1 MKKLFVFLCAWF
13 LPLHVFAAHD
23 YSIHS
28 YQLSLNV
35 NEDNTFQV
43 VENISVHFHRPR
55 RGIIR
60 SIPLRNEVVRLDGSH
75 SRNRAKVSNVHVN
88 EPFTEYK
95 EGNNWAIRI
104 GDPNV
109 SLKGEK
115 TYTLQYT
122 YDIGNDKAQGYD
134 ELYFNIIGTDWDT
147 TLDNVYF
154 VIHMPKSFDES
165 KLGFSV
171 GALDATSSENIEYS
185 VEGNTIRG
193 SHKGTLKPGE
203 GLTLRLE
210 LPEGYFAYVSPG
222 FDFWVIPAFLF
233 PLLFFF
239 LFYRT
244 WKKYGQKRGEVVE
257 TVEFY
262 PPDGLNSAEVAFW
275 HDGLVS
281 SKDIVSLLIYL
292 ANKGY
297 IKIAEREAVKEGFFK
312 TQASATGFKVTKI
325 KEYDGEN
332 ANEKKF
338 LQRLFQEKKSREL
351 QALISIGYNIKK
363 PSNAELEETSVHEV
377 SDLDLRN
384 TFYATLSEIAS
395 DMNKREN
402 RDLVFE
408 TTSRGKNLGGFLMVY
423 ATYFCITLGPVLQE
437 GMGSEMLV
445 VFLFP
450 SIAILVF
457 LFAIFFLGGLFRW
470 MLFLWG
476 ALFGGVPWALLVLP
490 VLRENAVYMVANI
503 LGFAGILAL
512 VFFMKNM
519 KKRTPLGNER
529 LGKIRG
535 FKHFLETAEKP
546 KLEALV
552 LENPQYFYNI
562 LPYTYVLGLSDTW
575 IKKFESIAMPPPGW
589 YSGRSSFSNRSL
601 GSFVRSTMQSASS
614 AMRSSPSSGGSHS
627 GGGSSGRG
635 SGGGGGRSW

>member
-1 MKKLFVFLCAWF
+1 M
-13 LPLHVFAAHD
+13 HVFAAHD
-23 YSIHS
+23 YSITSH
-28 YQLSLNV
+28 QIMLNV
-35 NEDNTFQV
+35 NEDNTLNI
-43 VENISVHFHRPR
+43 VENISVHFHQSR

-60 SIPLRNEVVRLDGSH
+60 SIPLRNEVRRLDGSH
-75 SRNRAKVSNVHVN
+75 SRNRAKLSNVHVN

-95 EGNNWAIRI
+95 EGNHWAIRI

-109 SLKGEK
+109 SLKGAK

-122 YDIGNDKAQGYD
+122 YALGNDKAKGHD

-147 TLDNVYF
+147 TLDNVSF
-154 VIHMPKSFDES
+154 VIHMPKSFDAS
-165 KLGFSV
+165 KLGFSA

-185 VEGNTIRG
+185 VDGQTIRG
-193 SHKGTLKPGE
+193 SYQGTLKPGE

-222 FDFWVIPAFLF
+222 FDFWVLPALLF

-239 LFYRT
+239 LFHRT
-244 WKKYGQKRGEVVE
+244 WKKHGQKPGEVIE

-281 SKDIVSLLIYL
+281 PKDVVSLLIYL
-292 ANKGY
+292 ANQGY

-312 TQASATGFKVTKI
+312 TQAGSQGFKITKI
-325 KEYDGEN
+325 KEYDGKNES
-332 ANEKKF
+332 EKKF
-338 LQRLFQEKKSREL
+338 LQRLFQDKKSREL
-351 QALISIGYNIKK
+351 QALISMGHNIRRREG
-363 PSNAELEETSVHEV
+363 AEPEEKNVNEV

-384 TFYATLSEIAS
+384 HFYVTLSEIAS

-408 TTSRGKNLGGFLMVY
+408 KTSRGKNLWGVLMVY
-423 ATYFCITLGPVLQE
+423 ATYFCMTFGAVLQE
-437 GMGSEMLV
+437 GLGGEMLV
-445 VFLFP
+445 SFLFP
-450 SIAILVF
+450 SIALLVF
-457 LFAIFFLGGLFRW
+457 LLAIFFMEGVLRW
-470 MLFLWG
+470 ALFLWG
-476 ALFGGVPWALLVLP
+476 ALFGGVPWAFLVLP
-490 VLRENAVYMVANI
+490 TLRENALYLVANLI
-503 LGFAGILAL
+503 GFASIFAI

-519 KKRTPLGNER
+519 KKRTPLGKER

-535 FKHFLETAEKP
+535 FKRFLEMAEKP
-546 KLEALV
+546 RLEALV
-552 LENPQYFYNI
+552 LETPQYFYDI
-562 LPYTYVLGLSDTW
+562 LPYTYVLGVSDTW

-589 YSGRSSFSNRSL
+589 YSGSSSFSNRSF
-601 GSFVRSTMQSASS
+601 GSFVRSTMQSANST
-614 AMRSSPSSGGSHS
+614 MRSSPSSGTRSS